1 MIFDNTLGFFFL
13 SYEVSF
19 SLISTLTKVQV
30 LIHLYQKKTFK
41 HVITLF
47 ILPMV
52 CDNVPK
58 AKKKDVE
65 NTIKL
70 YLFNRLL
77 KPILVRNVY
86 ESIHNGTE
94 ALMFPQRHHFA
105 GIVDDFWGSVQHSL
119 PDSAQVT
126 QVEDVVELGGGGQHL
141 DLDPLPHLPRGRHK
155 GVNQFTDFLRE
166 FPPLLEQMVILFI
179 VDFRVR
185 FGILLQSTLITKISN
200 TF

>member
-1 MIFDNTLGFFFL
+1 MKFHSLWSQLWQKYKYLSICIRKKHSNTL
-13 SYEVSF
+13 SHCSF
-19 SLISTLTKVQV
+19 CLWLVTTSQKLKKNDVQ
-30 LIHLYQKKTFK
+30 
-41 HVITLF
+41 
-47 ILPMV
+47 
-52 CDNVPK
+52 
-58 AKKKDVE
+58 

-77 KPILVRNVY
+77 KPILVGNVY

-166 FPPLLEQMVILFI
+166 FPPLLEQMVILFM

-185 FGILLQSTLITKISN
+185 FGTLLQSTLITKISN